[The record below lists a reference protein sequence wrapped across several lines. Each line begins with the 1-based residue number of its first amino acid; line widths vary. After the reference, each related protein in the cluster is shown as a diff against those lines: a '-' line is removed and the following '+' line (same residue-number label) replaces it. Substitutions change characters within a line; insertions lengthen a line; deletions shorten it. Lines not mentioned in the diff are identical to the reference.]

1 MKTLL
6 KTILYF
12 TFSAASVF
20 GMYGFS
26 NDWMDFLT
34 DSSHLR
40 ARTDQLGF
48 VLGNDTVKG
57 TLGFKADT
65 LSFGNIMS
73 YVNNGKL
80 SLDATVS
87 LGLAQSQLKLAVNY
101 NIRVSIFV

>member
-57 TLGFKADT
+57 TFGFKADT

-87 LGLAQSQLKLAVNY
+87 LGLAQS
-101 NIRVSIFV
+101 